1 MDVLSKELISL
12 ISSSCN
18 EEHWS
23 QFEVKKK
30 KKLFASL
37 ALQKKQ
43 HNLDFG

>member
-30 KKLFASL
+30 KPFASF
-37 ALQKKQ
+37 ALQKKK